1 MANKTTVS
9 NPSTLTNMYGPST
22 VQTTF
27 GPLNIS
33 GSNSGNTWTSNAY
46 SPPDKVVSGPAVHM
60 LWSSFRFDAKEWKP
74 GTVARLF
81 LTSRGHAGQG
91 HPAPM
96 TDYDT
101 NILWGGKLPIS
112 VDVKAVSWELKRA
125 RPNGPLEELSQTAE
139 EQPARPDESLMGLV
153 AAASIALEATQTIFC
168 QTLLSHDLPKGTFP
182 WKGIEDWRG
191 GVTYSNRFFNIP
203 AGCSFA
209 VRVDFLDT
217 WRPIYPVTLRVMLE
231 MV

>member
-1 MANKTTVS
+1 MSKTSLIS
-9 NPSTLTNMYGPST
+9 NPSTHTSVYGPST

-33 GSNSGNTWTSNAY
+33 GSNSGNTWTSNTY
-46 SPPDKVVSGPAVHM
+46 SAPGQVVSGPAVHM
-60 LWSSFRFDAKEWKP
+60 LWSSFRFDAKQWNP

-81 LTSRGHAGQG
+81 LTAKGHVGQG

-101 NILWGGKLPIS
+101 NILSGGKLPIS
-112 VDVKAVSWELKRA
+112 VDVKGVSWELKRA
-125 RPNGPLEELSQTAE
+125 RPSGPLEELAQAAE

-153 AAASIALEATQTIFC
+153 AAASISLEATQTIFC
-168 QTLLSHDLPKGTFP
+168 QTLLAHDLPKGTFP

-191 GVTYSNRFFNIP
+191 GMTYSNRFFNIP
-203 AGCSFA
+203 AGCGFA

-231 MV
+231 MT